1 LRRLALPLTA
11 VAALAMAASASSALQ
26 PVRRHFGDRTL
37 PVVRHGSLH
46 IPPGQASGR
55 VRVIVTLRQEPLA
68 VARGPGLF
76 ARGGGQRLE
85 LESRSSRRYLAS
97 LQRAQAV
104 AVRSLQRAIPSS
116 RVSRRFQVVLN
127 GLTVELPV
135 RRLTTLTKLSFV
147 RRVYPSVR
155 YRLTTNESAALT
167 GAPGLWAQTGA
178 RGEGVKIA
186 VVDDGVDQSHPFF
199 APTGYSYP
207 AGYPKGA
214 ARFTSPKVIVARA
227 FPGPG
232 SGRRGRLPL
241 DRRASFHGTHVAGI
255 AAGNSGTAS
264 PGGRSHPPVANL
276 TGVAPRAYIGN
287 YRIFNVPT
295 PIGNVANTPEIVA
308 AFEAAVR
315 DGMDVIN
322 LSGGSSE
329 SDPSTDAMI
338 ETTNNVA
345 AAGVLPVIAAGNS
358 RDEFGLGTVGSPGT
372 ASEALS
378 VAAVSNT
385 HVFGPNVSVQDPR
398 APATLQRIPFAVTAL
413 EPAFNQWERVDT
425 TLADVGSI
433 VGTNGR
439 PVDRRLCGITH
450 PNALDST
457 LPRGSLS
464 GSIALVFRGGCAIV
478 TKALRAQLAGAI
490 GMVMVDNRSGE
501 ANGIAVELTVPG
513 GMVSDLDGARLRD
526 FLASVGGRAS
536 VRFNFN
542 PLETKTGRS
551 GIVTSFSSAGPTP
564 FEHRLKP
571 DVAAPGGEI
580 LSSTL
585 PEFAGSAFAPFDGT
599 SMATP
604 HAAGAAALLIQ
615 RHPSWTP
622 RQVKSAL
629 VSSAGTAW
637 SDTQRTAEASVLLAG
652 GGLVNVHAADAPLV
666 FTDPSSLSFGDVN
679 VSAGAQRRT
688 LLLSV
693 TDAGGGAGAWTVGV
707 QPQSAT
713 AGATI
718 SAPGLV
724 SIAPGG
730 SVEVPVT
737 VAAAATATP
746 GDDYGFLVLRNGS
759 TTRRV
764 PYAFFV
770 TRPALQALAAGTPA
784 PGNLRRT
791 LVGET
796 LTGPS
801 RVSAYRWPAAPFGYP
816 PSFTGPPM
824 VEDGAERLY
833 LVPHLN
839 RPVINLGVAVIA
851 STQNAQIDPW
861 LLGAPDESAVLGD
874 AATPVNV
881 NPLTFDYQLP
891 IGAAGA
897 VFPRLKR
904 LWVAV
909 DSSQDVYTGQPLRG
923 RYILRYWVN
932 DVRPPTIRLLT
943 RRVAAGRPTIAV
955 RIRDAGSGV
964 NPFSLLLAYR
974 RVLVLASAYDPFS
987 GLAVFALP
995 GNAPRLPPGRTSA
1008 IFAASDHQE
1017 AKNLSTFGR
1026 DVMPNTTFRN
1036 ARIRA
1041 VRGTVATWLEPERG
1055 SCIRGRASLLVLASS
1070 TRQVVSVRF
1079 LDGSRPIAVDRSGIA
1094 GLYQTIWA
1102 PGKARRGRHVLR
1114 AVVVTRG
1121 GQRIIVSRR
1130 VRVCR

>member
-1 LRRLALPLTA
+1 LRRFALPLTA
-11 VAALAMAASASSALQ
+11 VAALATAASASSALQ

-37 PVVRHGSLH
+37 PLVRHGTLPV
-46 IPPGQASGR
+46 PPGQASGR
-55 VRVIVTLRQEPLA
+55 LRVIVTLRQAPLA

-76 ARGGGQRLE
+76 ARGGGQRLD

-97 LQRAQAV
+97 LQLAQAA
-104 AVRSLQRAIPSS
+104 AVRSLQRAIPSAH
-116 RVSRRFQVVLN
+116 VSRRFQVVLN

-135 RRLTTLTKLSFV
+135 RRLTTLTRLSFV
-147 RRVYPSVR
+147 RRIYPSVR
-155 YRLTTNESAALT
+155 YRLTTNESVALT
-167 GAPGLWAQTGA
+167 GAPALWTATGA
-178 RGEGVKIA
+178 RGDGVKIA

-199 APTGYSYP
+199 APTGYTYP

-232 SGRRGRLPL
+232 SGRKGRLPL
-241 DRRASFHGTHVAGI
+241 DRSASFHGTHVAGI
-255 AAGNSGTAS
+255 AAGNSGTFS
-264 PGGRSHPPVANL
+264 SGGRSHPPVANL
-276 TGVAPRAYIGN
+276 TGVAPRAYVGN
-287 YRIFNVPT
+287 YRVFNVPT

-322 LSGGSSE
+322 FSGGSSE
-329 SDPSTDAMI
+329 GDPATDASI
-338 ETTNNVA
+338 EATNNVA
-345 AAGVLPVIAAGNS
+345 AAGVVPVIAAGNA

-372 ASEALS
+372 ASEALT

-385 HVFGPNVSVQDPR
+385 HVFGPTVTVQDAR
-398 APATLQRIPFAVTAL
+398 APATLRQIPFHVTAL
-413 EPAFNQWERVDT
+413 EPAFNEWERSDR
-425 TLADVGSI
+425 TLTDVGSI

-439 PVDRRLCGITH
+439 PVERRLCGITH
-450 PNALDST
+450 PNALDTT

-464 GSIALVFRGGCAIV
+464 GQIALVFRGGCAIV

-513 GMVSDLDGARLRD
+513 GMVSDLDGGRLRD
-526 FLASVGGRAS
+526 FLASVGGRGS

-571 DVAAPGGEI
+571 DLAAPGGQV

-585 PEFAGSAFAPFDGT
+585 PEYARSLFVPLDGT

-604 HAAGAAALLIQ
+604 HAAGTAALLVQ
-615 RHPSWTP
+615 RHPAWTT
-622 RQVKSAL
+622 RQIKSAL
-629 VSSAGTAW
+629 VSTAGPTWGDTA
-637 SDTQRTAEASVLLAG
+637 RTTEASVLLAG
-652 GGLVNVHAADAPLV
+652 GGLVNVHAADAPQI

-679 VSAGAQRRT
+679 VSGGAQRRT

-693 TDAGGGAGAWTVGV
+693 SDAGGGAGTWTTEVR
-707 QPQSAT
+707 PQSAT
-713 AGATI
+713 SGATI

-724 SIAPGG
+724 TVAPGG
-730 SVEVPVT
+730 TVDVPVS
-737 VAAAATATP
+737 VAATADAAA
-746 GDDYGFLVLRNGS
+746 GDDYGFLVLRRGA

-770 TRPALQALAAGTPA
+770 TRPALQALAAEKPA
-784 PGNLRRT
+784 PGNLRRV

-796 LTGPS
+796 LNGPS

-833 LVPHLN
+833 LVPHLD
-839 RPVINLGVAVIA
+839 RPVVNLGVVVVA
-851 STQNAQIDPW
+851 STENSQIDPW
-861 LLGAPDESAVLGD
+861 LLGAPDENAVQGD

-881 NPLTFDYQLP
+881 NPLTLDYQLP

-909 DSSQDVYTGQPLRG
+909 DSSQDVYTGRPLRG
-923 RYILRYWVN
+923 RYLLRYWVN
-932 DVRPPTIRLLT
+932 DVRPPTVRLLT
-943 RRVAAGRPTIAV
+943 RRVAVGRPTIAV
-955 RIRDAGSGV
+955 RIRDAGAGV
-964 NPFSLLLAYR
+964 NPLSLLLAYR
-974 RVLVLASAYDPFS
+974 RVIVLASAYDPFS

-995 GNAPRLPPGRTSA
+995 GTAPQLPRGRTSA
-1008 IFAASDHQE
+1008 IFAASDYQE
-1017 AKNLSTFGR
+1017 AKNLTTFGR
-1026 DVMPNTTFRN
+1026 NVMPNTSFRS
-1036 ARIRA
+1036 AAIRA

-1055 SCIRGRASLLVLASS
+1055 SCIRGSASLLVLASS
-1070 TRQVVSVRF
+1070 TRRVASVRF
-1079 LDGSRPIAVDRSGIA
+1079 LDGRRRIAVDRSGIA
-1094 GLYQTIWA
+1094 GLYQTIWS
-1102 PGKARRGRHVLR
+1102 PRRARRGRHVLR

-1121 GQRIIVSRR
+1121 GRRITVSRR